1 MEEGEEG
8 FVPDPMARYCL
19 LLSAALRLC
28 LAVLTSL
35 GLENK
40 EAAAQV
46 RDQLSI
52 YSGNWTGLRIIKS
65 LPHSTMLTLSLPKSQ
80 LCDS

>member
-8 FVPDPMARYCL
+8 FVPDPMARYRL

-46 RDQLSI
+46 RDQ
-52 YSGNWTGLRIIKS
+52 YSGNWIGLRITKS
-65 LPHSTMLTLSLPKSQ
+65 LLYSTILFCK
-80 LCDS
+80 